1 MRGSNVVRRREKRRI
16 ELVTAIIL
24 LNFLLF
30 LLFSSFTF
38 LLLLLAV
45 SPHSPHSLM
54 YLPWVLIYDMLIRQ
68 CAGGVSYQVREKIG
82 KGSRATNTCTCT
94 CSSSGCIHAKRGHT
108 HIHTYSHIIQR
119 SISPTKKKHQ
129 RHHLR
134 TLFGLVSMLFPQVKS
149 RVPFIHISGIF
160 ARRENKK
167 GCHAS
172 HLQSHAFH
180 MPRATSDS
188 CCEIHKKYSPL
199 PCLPAGT
206 ALR

>member
-1 MRGSNVVRRREKRRI
+1 
-16 ELVTAIIL
+16 
-24 LNFLLF
+24 
-30 LLFSSFTF
+30 
-38 LLLLLAV
+38 
-45 SPHSPHSLM
+45 M
-54 YLPWVLIYDMLIRQ
+54 YLPWVPVYDMLIRQ

-94 CSSSGCIHAKRGHT
+94 CSADFTFVFRVYPCKKGSYTHT
-108 HIHTYSHIIQR
+108 HLLTYHTKVSLSH
-119 SISPTKKKHQ
+119 KKKHQ

-167 GCHAS
+167 VCHAS